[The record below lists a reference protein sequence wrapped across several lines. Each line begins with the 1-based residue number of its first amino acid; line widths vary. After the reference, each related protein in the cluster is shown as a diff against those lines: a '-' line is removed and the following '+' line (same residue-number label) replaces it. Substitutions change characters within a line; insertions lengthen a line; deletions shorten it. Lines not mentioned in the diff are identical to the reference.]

1 MRAYARAQNRA
12 GKIKEGIRLNVFF
25 FFFLV
30 GKVFFLYI
38 VNFFIFGTLLSCF
51 LRAEREALAGPS
63 LPNDA
68 FVGTSAPCSKAEL
81 QPADPAIYNLT
92 MSSCN

>member
-1 MRAYARAQNRA
+1 MDYARAHNGA
-12 GKIKEGIRLNVFF
+12 GENKRDYIDIFLLLLLILCFSFETLRFF
-25 FFFLV
+25 MR
-30 GKVFFLYI
+30 
-38 VNFFIFGTLLSCF
+38 LSCF
-51 LRAEREALAGPS
+51 LRADSGALAGPS

-68 FVGTSAPCSKAEL
+68 FVETSAPCSKAEL